1 MALLASA
8 NQLPSAASAATNGLT
23 ITALCKDSNNNAVS
37 GSTVTFSSSAGL
49 LQVTQPETDASG
61 TAVAT
66 LTTGGD
72 QSNQSI
78 TIPASSGVASASIVI
93 AETGTTIQVT
103 GAQAVGSTAQVVYT
117 VTLTDSSGKGI
128 SGRSVKLVSTLGN
141 AITPASQT
149 TDSSGRAQFT
159 YTGTASG
166 SDTLTAS
173 STDLQ
178 VSSTFAVSVAASTL
192 SFTSP
197 TANVVIPFNTAQQVT
212 AKYVQGGSPV
222 NGATINFSTTRG
234 TLTST
239 AACNGSASG
248 ALSAV
253 TGADGTAS
261 VYLCGNGSQGA
272 GGVILSAA
280 IASGPTATTSAQF
293 QATTPDHMSI
303 EATPATIAPSGT
315 STVKAV
321 VYDSSNN
328 LVQGQL
334 VDFSLT
340 DPTGGSLSQA
350 SGYTDQSGS
359 VSVIYTAT
367 STASAK
373 DGVKVSA
380 SIDGSSVA
388 TNSPALITVG
398 GQSLHITLGTGNTIS
413 PLDDTR
419 YQMPYSVTV
428 TDSAGNP
435 VPNATFNLTIQAI
448 AYQKGTWTKCVTTPS
463 HSCSAGWDWTP
474 IVTSVDSHWNK
485 YPTGQ
490 PPPYNILYQLPF
502 GCLTEDPQST
512 GVLTT
517 ALDYNGNGVLDPGA
531 VASVPPT
538 VALDSS
544 GSAQFFITYPKDHAW
559 WTEVLLTGIAAVSG
573 TETTAQVVFQLPILA
588 TDISSSSVDPP
599 GKVSPYGS
607 LNSSCASPQ

>member
-78 TIPASSGVASASIVI
+78 TITASSGVASASIVI

-253 TGADGTAS
+253 T
-261 VYLCGNGSQGA
+261 
-272 GGVILSAA
+272 
-280 IASGPTATTSAQF
+280 
-293 QATTPDHMSI
+293 MR
-303 EATPATIAPSGT
+303 
-315 STVKAV
+315 
-321 VYDSSNN
+321 SS
-328 LVQGQL
+328 
-334 VDFSLT
+334 
-340 DPTGGSLSQA
+340 
-350 SGYTDQSGS
+350 
-359 VSVIYTAT
+359 
-367 STASAK
+367 
-373 DGVKVSA
+373 
-380 SIDGSSVA
+380 
-388 TNSPALITVG
+388 
-398 GQSLHITLGTGNTIS
+398 
-413 PLDDTR
+413 
-419 YQMPYSVTV
+419 
-428 TDSAGNP
+428 
-435 VPNATFNLTIQAI
+435 
-448 AYQKGTWTKCVTTPS
+448 
-463 HSCSAGWDWTP
+463 
-474 IVTSVDSHWNK
+474 
-485 YPTGQ
+485 
-490 PPPYNILYQLPF
+490 
-502 GCLTEDPQST
+502 
-512 GVLTT
+512 
-517 ALDYNGNGVLDPGA
+517 
-531 VASVPPT
+531 
-538 VALDSS
+538 
-544 GSAQFFITYPKDHAW
+544 
-559 WTEVLLTGIAAVSG
+559 
-573 TETTAQVVFQLPILA
+573 
-588 TDISSSSVDPP
+588 
-599 GKVSPYGS
+599 
-607 LNSSCASPQ
+607 